1 MPHEML
7 SFSHNIFL
15 ISFYLV
21 CDSGHLCPFSS
32 ILENPKSSP
41 PLLLSFSNHSSQ
53 LLKTGV
59 WGSGRGR
66 WEGLYRVEKKG
77 DQMQTS
83 TRNLENKGT
92 SSSSASRRG
101 NNTRDTLFSSR
112 RGQWKMLTYRY
123 IGARGLHCLS
133 HRAEVSLFTAGIER
147 HLKSLSNDWHIT
159 QHMSADN

>member
-1 MPHEML
+1 MPHMRCFL
-7 SFSHNIFL
+7 SHTTFFSFHSIWFV
-15 ISFYLV
+15 ILV
-21 CDSGHLCPFSS
+21 LFGPFPPSWK
-32 ILENPKSSP
+32 IQNLA

-59 WGSGRGR
+59 WGSRRGR
-66 WEGLYRVEKKG
+66 WEGLYRVEGKG

-92 SSSSASRRG
+92 SSPSASRRE
-101 NNTRDTLFSSR
+101 NSTRDTLFSSH
-112 RGQWKMLTYRY
+112 RGQCKMLTYRY
-123 IGARGLHCLS
+123 IGAQGLHCLS
-133 HRAEVSLFTAGIER
+133 HHAEDSLFTAAIER

>member
-21 CDSGHLCPFSS
+21 CDSGPLCPFSS
-32 ILENPKSSP
+32 ILENPKSPP

-59 WGSGRGR
+59 WRSGRGK
-66 WEGLYRVEKKG
+66 WEGLYSVEKKG

-92 SSSSASRRG
+92 SSPSASRRE
-101 NNTRDTLFSSR
+101 NSTRDTLFSSH
-112 RGQWKMLTYRY
+112 RGQWKMLAYRY

-133 HRAEVSLFTAGIER
+133 HRAEVSLFTAAIER

-159 QHMSADN
+159 QHMSTDN